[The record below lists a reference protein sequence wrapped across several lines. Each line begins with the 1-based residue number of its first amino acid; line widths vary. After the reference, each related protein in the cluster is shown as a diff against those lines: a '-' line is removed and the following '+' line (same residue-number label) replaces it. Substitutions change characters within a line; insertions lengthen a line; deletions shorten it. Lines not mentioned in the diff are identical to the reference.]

1 MENLKASLESYL
13 LSDTEALNELK
24 RCKDFSG
31 HQNRFKEIIFSRQDV
46 LGNIDKKRSLILY
59 LGIHKAKRMGAIP
72 AVVNYI
78 KVRLKRILLQEVS
91 RAA

>member
-1 MENLKASLESYL
+1 M
-13 LSDTEALNELK
+13 
-24 RCKDFSG
+24 
-31 HQNRFKEIIFSRQDV
+31 

-91 RAA
+91 KAA